1 MEKYVLSKIKK
12 RMCHTSNDDV
22 SLIPNTRIKR
32 IIKKIVIEDDEG
44 LEPVKVRVPKVYD
57 NFQDVMV
64 FQTNDAL
71 LMKAICK
78 TIWLHN
84 LDENNEIFMVFIPKI
99 MNTIAAAVTIQQ
111 SVRTYRIRKRQ
122 RALITRN

>member
-1 MEKYVLSKIKK
+1 
-12 RMCHTSNDDV
+12 MCHTSNDDV
-22 SLIPNTRIKR
+22 RLIPNTRIKR
-32 IIKKIVIEDDEG
+32 IIKKIVIEEDEG

>member
-22 SLIPNTRIKR
+22 SLISNTRIKR
-32 IIKKIVIEDDEG
+32 IIKKIVIEEDEG

>member
-32 IIKKIVIEDDEG
+32 VMKKIVIEEDEG

-64 FQTNDAL
+64 FQTNDA
-71 LMKAICK
+71 
-78 TIWLHN
+78 
-84 LDENNEIFMVFIPKI
+84 
-99 MNTIAAAVTIQQ
+99 
-111 SVRTYRIRKRQ
+111 
-122 RALITRN
+122 

>member
-22 SLIPNTRIKR
+22 RLIPNTRIKR
-32 IIKKIVIEDDEG
+32 IIKKIVIEEDEG

>member
-32 IIKKIVIEDDEG
+32 IMKKIVIEEDEG

>member
-32 IIKKIVIEDDEG
+32 IIKKIVIEEDEG